1 MRKLMICLMAL
12 FFVVFCT
19 VTVLAAQGG
28 TPEKRYDT
36 NDEDVVILIK
46 GLGKTEEA
54 AKEIQNKVRAKI
66 CYLDRMAKEEI
77 EKSIGGASLILVG
90 WETGEEDFLS
100 EITPYFNGGL
110 NQQQKV
116 SLFYLSE
123 AEQGEETLLYME
135 EKMKKQFN
143 EKAVPGLFLTWSEK
157 DRKAELS
164 YMDGW
169 LTTAFTY

>member
-1 MRKLMICLMAL
+1 MKKLMICLMAL

-19 VTVLAAQGG
+19 VTVLAAQRG

-46 GLGKTEEA
+46 GQGKIEEA

-66 CYLDRMAKEEI
+66 CYLDRMAKKEI
-77 EKSIGGASLILVG
+77 EKSIGGASLIFVG
-90 WETGEEDFLS
+90 WEEGEEDVLS
-100 EITPYFNGGL
+100 EIIPYFNGEL
-110 NQQQKV
+110 NKQQKV

-123 AEQGEETLLYME
+123 TEQGEETLVYME
-135 EKMKKQFN
+135 EKIKSQFN
-143 EKAVPGLFLTWSEK
+143 KKAVPGLFLTWDEQK
-157 DRKAELS
+157 RETELS

>member
-28 TPEKRYDT
+28 IPEKRYDT

-46 GLGKTEEA
+46 SQEKTEEA
-54 AKEIQNKVRAKI
+54 AKEIQKKVRAKI
-66 CYLDRMAKEEI
+66 CYLDRMTKEEV
-77 EKSIGGASLILVG
+77 EKSIGGASLILTG
-90 WETGEEDFLS
+90 WEEGEEHFLS
-100 EITPYFNGGL
+100 GINSYFDNGL

-123 AEQGEETLLYME
+123 TEQGEETLLYME
-135 EKMKKQFN
+135 EKIESQFDKKT
-143 EKAVPGLFLTWSEK
+143 VPGLFLTWDEK
-157 DRKAELS
+157 NRETELS
-164 YMDGW
+164 CMDGW

>member
-12 FFVVFCT
+12 FFVAFCT
-19 VTVLAAQGG
+19 GTVLAAQGG
-28 TPEKRYDT
+28 IPEKRYDT

-46 GLGKTEEA
+46 SQGTAEEA
-54 AKEIQNKVRAKI
+54 AKEIQKKVRAKI
-66 CYLDRMAKEEI
+66 CCLDRTTKEEM

-90 WETGEEDFLS
+90 WEEGEEDVLS

-135 EKMKKQFN
+135 EKIESQFDKKT
-143 EKAVPGLFLTWSEK
+143 VPGLFLTWDEK
-157 DRKAELS
+157 KRETELS
-164 YMDGW
+164 CMDGW